1 MAYCHLL
8 PIHSGRH
15 AGPHQ
20 GLDMDIS
27 AILIDWFPF
36 LVTGI
41 IATVGLVLSALGVG
55 FVIGLPAAIGQVYGS
70 RPVAFL
76 INVYVWFFR
85 GLPLLVLL
93 FLFYFGIFPAIGLGD
108 VSPFIVG
115 AFVLGLHGGAYQAE
129 IFRGAILSIGEGQMT
144 AARSLGMS
152 RTQAIRHVI
161 LPQALLIALPGWS
174 NEYPTVLTDTSVCYA
189 IGVAELLTRASVI
202 VSTEYVAMP
211 IYLACAGIYLVLNY
225 VGMKG
230 LHLLERRVSVPGF
243 ESGGD

>member
-1 MAYCHLL
+1 
-8 PIHSGRH
+8 
-15 AGPHQ
+15 
-20 GLDMDIS
+20 MDLAS
-27 AILIDWFPF
+27 ILIDWFPF
-36 LVTGI
+36 LLTGI
-41 IATVGLVLSALGVG
+41 LATLGLVFAALGVG

-70 RPVAFL
+70 RLVRSVVT
-76 INVYVWFFR
+76 VYVWFFR

-93 FLFYFGIFPAIGLGD
+93 FLFYFGIFPALGLGD

-144 AARSLGMS
+144 AARTLGMS
-152 RTQAIRHVI
+152 RTQAIRHVV

-202 VSTEYVAMP
+202 VSTEYIAMP

-225 VGMKG
+225 AGIKA
-230 LHLLERRVSVPGF
+230 LHLLEKRVSVPGF
-243 ESGGD
+243 QVGSD

>member
-1 MAYCHLL
+1 
-8 PIHSGRH
+8 
-15 AGPHQ
+15 
-20 GLDMDIS
+20 MDLA
-27 AILIDWFPF
+27 AILISWFPF

-41 IATVGLVLSALGVG
+41 IATLGLVLAALGIG

-76 INVYVWFFR
+76 INIYIWFFR

-93 FLFYFGIFPAIGLGD
+93 FLFYFGIFPLLGLGW
-108 VSPFIVG
+108 VSPFLVG
-115 AFVLGLHGGAYQAE
+115 ALVLGLHGGAYQAE
-129 IFRGAILSIGEGQMT
+129 IFRGALLSIGEGQMT

-152 RTQAIRHVI
+152 RSQAIRHVI

-202 VSTEYVAMP
+202 VSTEYIAMP

-225 VGMKG
+225 VGIKG
-230 LHLLERRVSVPGF
+230 LHILEKRVSVPGF
-243 ESGGD
+243 ETGSD